1 MLDGGWWISF
11 PWCFTLNLVTV
22 SVRTSCQVLQ
32 ILCIHRCINVNIVE
46 LYGSAGQR
54 GSGAAASMHS
64 SLYKAGIIA
73 QMFLLDNDDE
83 LKILLA

>member
-1 MLDGGWWISF
+1 MVDIISLMLYTKFGYAFSTDK
-11 PWCFTLNLVTV
+11 
-22 SVRTSCQVLQ
+22 
-32 ILCIHRCINVNIVE
+32 LCIHRCINVNIVE

>member
-1 MLDGGWWISF
+1 MQMLAPCCYLHALCPFLIR
-11 PWCFTLNLVTV
+11 TV
-22 SVRTSCQVLQ
+22 WASCHYLQ
-32 ILCIHRCINVNIVE
+32 ILCIHRCINVNIVD
-46 LYGSAGQR
+46 LYGSAGQL

>member
-1 MLDGGWWISF
+1 MLLAGAFSTDKLPSS
-11 PWCFTLNLVTV
+11 PN
-22 SVRTSCQVLQ
+22 
-32 ILCIHRCINVNIVE
+32 ILYIHRCINVNIVE
-46 LYGSAGQR
+46 LYGSAGQL